1 MMIWINRSFEIGLIV
16 SVWLLLDL
24 VLIIFSEGNFDNVII
39 FNLFFIALILTPYV
53 FWRKKDDERKK
64 KNG

>member
-24 VLIIFSEGNFDNVII
+24 VLIIFSEGNFDNAII

-53 FWRKKDDERKK
+53 FWRKKDDERRK
-64 KNG
+64 KNE

>member
-24 VLIIFSEGNFDNVII
+24 VLIIFSEGNFDNAII

-53 FWRKKDDERKK
+53 FWRKKDDERRK

>member
-24 VLIIFSEGNFDNVII
+24 VLIIFSEGNFDNAII

-53 FWRKKDDERKK
+53 FWRKNDDERRK